1 MSEGLKKIIGKI
13 EEKAK
18 GEAESV
24 LEDAKKES
32 EEITEEAEKKAKQ
45 EKEKI
50 REKGMKEAKKQKQ
63 RILSNARRDTRQKKL
78 GVREEFIDEVFEKTE
93 KRLENLRG
101 NEEYESILKDLIID
115 GGITVGGEDIDVLV
129 LEGDEKKISAEDKKE
144 MENEISDETGK
155 DTELTLESELEDAK
169 GGTIVKKS
177 DGSVSCNNTFSK
189 RLSRKRD
196 SIRPKIAEILFEE

>member
-45 EKEKI
+45 EKERI
-50 REKGMKEAKKQKQ
+50 QERGMKEARKQSQ